1 MGEAGGETE
10 DVKNFFYVES
20 VVCKVMEVFC
30 ILGIP
35 EAFSGVELWLSLV
48 YCRIQLCRGQQIA
61 V

>member
-1 MGEAGGETE
+1 MGEEVGEKE
-10 DVKNFFYVES
+10 DVKKMFYIES
-20 VVCKVMEVFC
+20 VVCKVMEVFF